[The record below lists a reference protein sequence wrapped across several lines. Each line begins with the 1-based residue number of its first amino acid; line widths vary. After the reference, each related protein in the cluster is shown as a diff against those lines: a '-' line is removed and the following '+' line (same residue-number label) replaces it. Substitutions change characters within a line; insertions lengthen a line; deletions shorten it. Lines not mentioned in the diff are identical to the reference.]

1 MEFSRGYG
9 DHVAKSRNFR
19 GGGGC
24 PARPSG
30 TEICG
35 GWGVKLKKS
44 SVGGGGY
51 GYFLEPHIVKSVF
64 SFCTLLLTLT
74 TEQQRINEPEK
85 KVFYCVWASLPD
97 PLFPTM
103 TSVFWLYS

>member
-30 TEICG
+30 TEIRG

-51 GYFLEPHIVKSVF
+51 GYFLEPHICKRLLSRKHFQFFFVF
-64 SFCTLLLTLT
+64 KMYLDRLCNMRLQTF
-74 TEQQRINEPEK
+74 QNI
-85 KVFYCVWASLPD
+85 CVNGLI
-97 PLFPTM
+97 FI
-103 TSVFWLYS
+103 

>member
-30 TEICG
+30 TEIHG

-44 SVGGGGY
+44 SVGGY
-51 GYFLEPHIVKSVF
+51 GYFLEPHIVIFIIIINYYFFYFKFFFLQVM
-64 SFCTLLLTLT
+64 FC
-74 TEQQRINEPEK
+74 
-85 KVFYCVWASLPD
+85 
-97 PLFPTM
+97 
-103 TSVFWLYS
+103 

>member
-9 DHVAKSRNFR
+9 DHVAKARNFR

-30 TEICG
+30 TEIHG

-44 SVGGGGY
+44 SVGGVWIFSGTTQY
-51 GYFLEPHIVKSVF
+51 GLLVF
-64 SFCTLLLTLT
+64 GS
-74 TEQQRINEPEK
+74 
-85 KVFYCVWASLPD
+85 
-97 PLFPTM
+97 
-103 TSVFWLYS
+103 